1 MFALRRRAIGVSVAL
16 VAAASLTATLL
27 ISTALAQDPPDP
39 SITSITVS
47 DITMTTA
54 TVTVNLA
61 DADDGTTVYLKYGP
75 VNKYSTNPNPPAY
88 NVGNPERLNIED
100 GRWVYTY
107 DDADPLESTAQSGAA
122 TFSLPDSALPAS
134 RLADGIQDLWASYEV
149 NVEASLDNTFTTG
162 VVTETFMTPPPEPV
176 VRWVDAEK
184 TKQGLVVWLS
194 HYSGTPHTVYYR
206 WRAEA
211 STTWNTG
218 SVIVP
223 WVNAQTDT
231 HRIMTGLVSHTPYVV
246 EASLDPTFLSAD
258 ETVTDTGWTREPDV
272 FRMGIRKVT
281 ETEATV
287 TAVLDHPN
295 GKDYHMS
302 CLSLP
307 PGSSVEDYYWHRAIE
322 GLRLNGYVG
331 SSPLQSLTAAT
342 DYDYYCR
349 LNFEEVDHASYSA
362 RLGGKGLRT
371 LGTDTAL
378 AEISATLS
386 GASATIT
393 VDLANT
399 DGTNN
404 DVYLR
409 HREYPSEEWPAG
421 VPRATTTATAQWITT
436 LTDDTVHEF
445 EASLDLDFPQTET
458 LTLYL
463 TVGNPPYNTVPDIG
477 SSTPPEETN
486 TGDGDPP
493 PEETNTGDDTPPEET
508 NNGGDIPPEETNTG
522 DGTPPE
528 ENNNNGGDTPPEETE
543 NNNGGNENNGGG
555 TLPQNNSGRSSGGGF
570 GDSSVTRN
578 TAPKFRD
585 SAGDVRTVPENS
597 EEGVKVGKPIMA
609 WDPEN
614 DVLAFSLRG
623 DDAEPFTID
632 ENTGQI
638 LVGPEAVLDY
648 EAQKVHVVTLV
659 VTDPGG
665 EETTTELEIHLTDV
679 KLPGKADIFDVAN
692 NHNERLEKEEVEA
705 AAATYGLGLI
715 TKLEILFIVKYYYST
730 ELAAIDF
737 DNLPSMVDKYDVNAD
752 SIIDRD
758 EVLTALRDFME
769 GRLSRSD
776 MREVLKVYYTT
787 VEEEAQEAEPAQT

>member
-1 MFALRRRAIGVSVAL
+1 M
-16 VAAASLTATLL
+16 
-27 ISTALAQDPPDP
+27 
-39 SITSITVS
+39 
-47 DITMTTA
+47 
-54 TVTVNLA
+54 
-61 DADDGTTVYLKYGP
+61 
-75 VNKYSTNPNPPAY
+75 
-88 NVGNPERLNIED
+88 
-100 GRWVYTY
+100 
-107 DDADPLESTAQSGAA
+107 
-122 TFSLPDSALPAS
+122 
-134 RLADGIQDLWASYEV
+134 
-149 NVEASLDNTFTTG
+149 
-162 VVTETFMTPPPEPV
+162 
-176 VRWVDAEK
+176 
-184 TKQGLVVWLS
+184 LS
-194 HYSGTPHTVYYR
+194 SK
-206 WRAEA
+206 
-211 STTWNTG
+211 S
-218 SVIVP
+218 
-223 WVNAQTDT
+223 
-231 HRIMTGLVSHTPYVV
+231 
-246 EASLDPTFLSAD
+246 
-258 ETVTDTGWTREPDV
+258 
-272 FRMGIRKVT
+272 
-281 ETEATV
+281 
-287 TAVLDHPN
+287 
-295 GKDYHMS
+295 
-302 CLSLP
+302 
-307 PGSSVEDYYWHRAIE
+307 
-322 GLRLNGYVG
+322 
-331 SSPLQSLTAAT
+331 
-342 DYDYYCR
+342 
-349 LNFEEVDHASYSA
+349 
-362 RLGGKGLRT
+362 LRT

-378 AEISATLS
+378 AEISGTLS
-386 GASATIT
+386 GTSATIT

-421 VPRATTTATAQWITT
+421 VPRATTTATAQWLTP

-445 EASLDLDFPQTET
+445 EASLDQDFPEAET
-458 LTLYL
+458 LTLFL
-463 TVGNPPYNTVPDIG
+463 TVGNPPYSTVTNGGVQDPNNNGGTQDPNNNG
-477 SSTPPEETN
+477 GEETN
-486 TGDGDPP
+486 T
-493 PEETNTGDDTPPEET
+493 EETNTEDDRPT
-508 NNGGDIPPEETNTG
+508 EETNTEET
-522 DGTPPE
+522 TPTE
-528 ENNNNGGDTPPEETE
+528 ETNNNGGDTPPEETE

-632 ENTGQI
+632 EKTGQI

-715 TKLEILFIVKYYYST
+715 TKLEILFIVKYYYTT

-737 DNLPSMVDKYDVNAD
+737 DNLPSMVDKYDVNED

-758 EVLTALRDFME
+758 EVLTALQDFME